1 MNGIDGVSFREV
13 PGGLIVNVKK
23 SQKSSTSGKLKKRLP
38 YGFKQISRQISEAK
52 TPDAARLMVAK
63 VQAKLDFLQRKLRSG
78 EYSDYEVTQ
87 AILHASSME
96 RIAKRKLHHLEEE
109 QLAENGK
116 ERVDDLEKQKEE
128 FEENK
133 DCIKSLEE
141 NFSEEELREMEEELK
156 EMEREMEEETMSEL
170 QDIISCSGREMSEE
184 EIKELKRKHRSDE
197 EKQLNKADMRYLRA
211 LFNQLEQEKRQS
223 GVSSVSSSSDRGFE
237 SFDCTMESMPEIE
250 FSDSGG
256 SFDASV

>member
-23 SQKSSTSGKLKKRLP
+23 SKKSSSAGKLKKRLP

-63 VQAKLDFLQRKLRSG
+63 VQAKLAFLQRKLRCG

-116 ERVDDLEKQKEE
+116 ERADD
-128 FEENK
+128 
-133 DCIKSLEE
+133 IHYY
-141 NFSEEELREMEEELK
+141 
-156 EMEREMEEETMSEL
+156 
-170 QDIISCSGREMSEE
+170 ICSFAGDR
-184 EIKELKRKHRSDE
+184 DT
-197 EKQLNKADMRYLRA
+197 
-211 LFNQLEQEKRQS
+211 LF
-223 GVSSVSSSSDRGFE
+223 
-237 SFDCTMESMPEIE
+237 
-250 FSDSGG
+250 
-256 SFDASV
+256 